1 MSKAESHEPHGGGH
15 ASGGTEDRVRIGDE
29 AARLSRVLIGV
40 GTGALALAALLG
52 KDDLPKLQRAYL
64 VAFAYVLSLGLGALW
79 FVAIQHLTNA
89 KWSVV
94 VRRVAE
100 ILASNMLLLGV
111 MSLGVVGP
119 MLAGSTDLYA
129 WLDHTRVQQ
138 DHILHHKAAYLNL
151 SFFSVRWV
159 LYFAFWIW
167 LSRRF
172 FKLSVR
178 QDEEG
183 GSRISEALQ
192 RTSAPG
198 MILFALTLTFCS
210 IDLLMSLDATW
221 FSTMFGVYYFA
232 GCVLAGYS
240 TLALSLMWVQHNGC
254 LRQSVNQE
262 HYHDIGKMMFAF
274 IVFWAYIGFSQFMLI
289 WYADMPEETH
299 WYHWRFEG
307 DWKVVSG
314 LLLAAHFVLP
324 FFGLM
329 SRHIKRNKRTLAFW
343 AVWILVMHYVDL
355 FWLVYPSGQAEV
367 PLALV
372 DVACLVGLVAL
383 FLGLAARRARGV
395 RLIPQGDPRLEDS
408 LAFENA

>member
-1 MSKAESHEPHGGGH
+1 MSSQPIENDDTLVLDAEAG
-15 ASGGTEDRVRIGDE
+15 
-29 AARLSRVLIGV
+29 RLARVLLGV
-40 GTGALALAALLG
+40 GVVSLAAAALLG
-52 KDDLPKLQRAYL
+52 KDDLAKLQRAYL
-64 VAFAYVLSLGLGALW
+64 VAFMYVLSLGLGALW

-100 ILASNMLLLGV
+100 ILASNMTLITAL
-111 MSLGVVGP
+111 SLGVVGP

-129 WLDHTRVQQ
+129 WLDHAQVEQ
-138 DHILHHKAAYLNL
+138 DHILHHKAAYLNI

-159 LYFAFWIW
+159 FYFGFWVW

-172 FKLSVR
+172 YKLSVK
-178 QDEEG
+178 QDKDG
-183 GSRISEALQ
+183 GGEISDALQ
-192 RTSAPG
+192 RTSAPA
-198 MILFALTLTFCS
+198 MIVFALTLTFCA
-210 IDLLMSLDATW
+210 IDLVMSLDATW

-240 TLALSLMWVQHNGC
+240 SLALSLMWVQSKGC
-254 LRQSVNQE
+254 LKQSVTTE

-289 WYADMPEETH
+289 WYADIPEETH

-307 DWKVVSG
+307 DWKVVSA
-314 LLLAAHFVLP
+314 LLLGAHFVVP

-329 SRHIKRNKRTLAFW
+329 SRHIKRKKPTLAFW
-343 AVWILVMHYVDL
+343 AIWILVIHYVDL
-355 FWLVYPSGQAEV
+355 FWLVYPAGDGEV

-372 DVACLVGLVAL
+372 DILCLVGVVTL
-383 FLGLAARRARGV
+383 FLGMAAKRALGV
-395 RLIPQGDPRLEDS
+395 QLMPTGDPRLHDS
-408 LAFENA
+408 LAFENV